1 MFFSVFQVNREIHLA
16 LRREQMEKCFL
27 EGSWEGGDELGGGG
41 VKQSL
46 LMLISPPPHPAV
58 KNLKEGETE
67 KFFFLSPALS

>member
-27 EGSWEGGDELGGGG
+27 EGSWEGGDEWGGCET
-41 VKQSL
+41 KS
-46 LMLISPPPHPAV
+46 SDADFSPPHPAV